1 MFFEED
7 KSIFNVFEVNI
18 FPCSKY
24 CVIILRNVCEI
35 ENENKEIRKN
45 IMIHLDKTNE
55 SSTNSNNNK
64 QIILENKPYND
75 FSKKLTEHELREA
88 LNSLEECSP

>member
-1 MFFEED
+1 ML
-7 KSIFNVFEVNI
+7 NI
-18 FPCSKY
+18 FPSSKY
-24 CVIILRNVCEI
+24 SVIILRNVCEI

-45 IMIHLDKTNE
+45 IMNHLDKTNK
-55 SSTNSNNNK
+55 SSKNSNNNK
-64 QIILENKPYND
+64 KITLENKLYND